1 MPEEYL
7 TADALPGSHRGKT
20 YVMSQLASL
29 PGFVR
34 QRLDPAQRYGLR
46 LTLFALVIVLVFVPF
61 GFLLEQVVDEGRF
74 TTYDRAV
81 AEQLHDIV
89 LDHPA
94 SVGPLQFISFLGKPI
109 WFYILV
115 GAVCIYLWL
124 HRRIRLILYLVATGF
139 VGGAIDTAV
148 KVLVSRPRPRLD
160 DPVATAFGQ
169 SFPSGHAFTSTAIYG
184 ALLLCFLPVIS
195 RRWRSWAV
203 AGYAV
208 LVLAIAFSRL
218 ALGVHFVTDVVGG
231 IVLGGAWL
239 VASTAAFE
247 IWRVERGRKATT
259 PLKEGVEPEAAREL
273 KRSVR

>member
-1 MPEEYL
+1 VAIYPVGL
-7 TADALPGSHRGKT
+7 RGKT
-20 YVMSQLASL
+20 YVMNQLASL

-74 TTYDRAV
+74 TTYDRSV

-89 LDHPA
+89 LDHRW
-94 SVGPLQFISFLGKPI
+94 SIGVLQFISFLGKPI
-109 WFYILV
+109 WFYVIVTGAAIFLWRHKRVRLV
-115 GAVCIYLWL
+115 
-124 HRRIRLILYLVATGF
+124 LYLITTSL
-139 VGGAIDTAV
+139 VGGAIDTIV
-148 KVLVSRPRPRLD
+148 KVAVSRPRPVLD

-184 ALLLCFLPVIS
+184 ALLLCFLPVIP
-195 RRWRSWAV
+195 RRRRSWCI
-203 AGYAV
+203 AGCITLVV
-208 LVLAIAFSRL
+208 LIAFSRL

-247 IWRVERGRKATT
+247 IWRVERGRKLSE
-259 PLKEGVEPEAAREL
+259 PLKEGVEPEAARDL
-273 KRSVR
+273 KQANR

>member
-1 MPEEYL
+1 
-7 TADALPGSHRGKT
+7 
-20 YVMSQLASL
+20 MSTVASL
-29 PGFVR
+29 PEFVR
-34 QRLDPAQRYGLR
+34 RRLDPAQRYGLR
-46 LTLFALVIVLVFVPF
+46 LTLFAVVIVLVFVPF
-61 GFLLEQVVDEGRF
+61 GFLLEQVLDQGRF

-89 LDHPA
+89 RGRWVV
-94 SVGPLQFISFLGKPI
+94 VGLLQFISFLGKPI
-109 WFYILV
+109 WFYIVV
-115 GAVCIYLWL
+115 GGVCAYLWT
-124 HRRIRLILYLVATGF
+124 RRRVRLVLYLVTTGL

-148 KVLVSRPRPRLD
+148 KVWVSRPRPELD

-184 ALLLCFLPVIS
+184 ALLLCFLPVIA

-203 AGYAV
+203 AGYVV

-239 VASTAAFE
+239 TASTAAFE
-247 IWRVERGRKATT
+247 IWRVERGRKATV
-259 PLKEGVEPEAAREL
+259 PLKEGVEPEAVREL
-273 KRSVR
+273 KR